1 MCVFVCVFCFSGR
14 RRHTRC
20 ALLTGVQTCA
30 LPICQSAGT
39 AGGATRGG
47 RPVKPAPF
55 DYYAPATVDEA
66 CQLLTDAGGGATL
79 LAGGQTLMPLLALRM
94 SQPFVLVDLNRIKGL
109 SGVTRNAGRTRL
121 GPITRQ
127 NHVTA
132 DRTDERRV
140 GQECGCTC
148 RSRRSPY

>member
-1 MCVFVCVFCFSGR
+1 MRISDWSSDVCSSD
-14 RRHTRC
+14 
-20 ALLTGVQTCA
+20 L
-30 LPICQSAGT
+30 SAGT

-55 DYYAPATVDEA
+55 DYYAPATVDEV

-109 SGVTRNAGRTRL
+109 SGVKIGRA
-121 GPITRQ
+121 
-127 NHVTA
+127 HV
-132 DRTDERRV
+132 
-140 GQECGCTC
+140 
-148 RSRRSPY
+148 